1 MPILSEPETEEELSQ
16 EDYTDVLNEEK
27 FHLMADI
34 YSYGQVMAYTLT
46 GKMPWQRLDS
56 LSVKGI
62 YNLIQKNNRV
72 EISEH
77 FRGQLK
83 DVIENCRLEEPES
96 RPAAETLVMH
106 YFSGKKRPLLSHQHY
121 TEK

>member
-1 MPILSEPETEEELSQ
+1 
-16 EDYTDVLNEEK
+16 
-27 FHLMADI
+27 MADI

-46 GKMPWQRLDS
+46 GKMPWQGLDS

-62 YNLIQKNNRV
+62 HNLIHKDNRV
-72 EISEH
+72 EIPEH
-77 FRGQLK
+77 FSGQLM
-83 DVIENCRLEEPES
+83 DVIENCRLEEPKK

-106 YFSGKKRPLLSHQHY
+106 YYSGKRRPLLFHQHY